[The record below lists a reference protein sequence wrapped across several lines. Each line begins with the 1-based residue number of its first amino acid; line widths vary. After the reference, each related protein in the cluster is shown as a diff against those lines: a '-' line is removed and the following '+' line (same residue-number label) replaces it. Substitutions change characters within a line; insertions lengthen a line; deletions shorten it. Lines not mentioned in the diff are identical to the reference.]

1 MKARHIASVVAA
13 LTLLFVAAG
22 RVSSQTLASA
32 SDPQT
37 KTKAIVASFNK
48 FKHLSKEKFGIKK
61 EKYLRVE
68 SIPVV
73 KANPEDYSG
82 TYEIP
87 DLGFALHLRVD
98 HSGKVEGNGYE
109 PLTPDPAVRRA
120 FTLKNGKIEGALL
133 TATKVYADGHTEKL
147 EGVFIHRTSFESPT
161 DNGFTTFG
169 LGTLGRPIEVSGLTL
184 DRFFYELKSQ

>member
-48 FKHLSKEKFGIKK
+48 FKHLSKEKHGIKK
-61 EKYLRVE
+61 EKYLKVE
-68 SIPVV
+68 SNPVV

-87 DLGFALHLRVD
+87 DLGFAMHLRVD
-98 HSGKVEGNGYE
+98 HNGKVEGDGYE
-109 PLTPDPAVRRA
+109 PLTDPAVRRT

-133 TATKVYADGHTEKL
+133 TATKVYAGGYTEKL
-147 EGVFIHRTSFESPT
+147 EGVFIEKTTFESPT
-161 DNGFTTFG
+161 DKGFSRFG

-184 DRFFYELKSQ
+184 DKFFYELASQ

>member
-48 FKHLSKEKFGIKK
+48 FKHLSKEKHGIKK
-61 EKYLRVE
+61 EKYLKVE
-68 SIPVV
+68 SNPVV

-87 DLGFALHLRVD
+87 DLGFAMHLRVD
-98 HSGKVEGNGYE
+98 HNGKVEGDGYE
-109 PLTPDPAVRRA
+109 PLADPAVRRT

-133 TATKVYADGHTEKL
+133 TATKLYAGGYTEKL
-147 EGVFIHRTSFESPT
+147 EGVFIEKTTFESPT
-161 DNGFTTFG
+161 DKGFSRFG

-184 DRFFYELKSQ
+184 DKFFYELASQ

>member
-13 LTLLFVAAG
+13 LTLLFAPAG

-48 FKHLSKEKFGIKK
+48 FKHLTKEKHGIKK
-61 EKYLRVE
+61 EKYLKVQSE
-68 SIPVV
+68 PVV

-87 DLGFALHLRVD
+87 DLGLAMHLRVD
-98 HSGKVEGNGYE
+98 RNGKVEGDGYE
-109 PLTPDPAVRRA
+109 PLTPDPAVRRT
-120 FTLKNGKIEGALL
+120 FTLKNGKVEGALV
-133 TATKVYADGHTEKL
+133 TATKVYTGGYTEKL
-147 EGVFIHRTSFESPT
+147 EGVFIKTTTFESPT
-161 DNGFTTFG
+161 DKGFSRFG

-184 DRFFYELKSQ
+184 DKFFYELASQ

>member
-22 RVSSQTLASA
+22 RISSQTLGSTA
-32 SDPQT
+32 DPQA

-48 FKHLSKEKFGIKK
+48 FKHLSKEKHGIKK
-61 EKYLRVE
+61 EKYLKVE
-68 SIPVV
+68 SNPVL

-87 DLGFALHLRVD
+87 DLGFAMHLRVD
-98 HSGKVEGNGYE
+98 HSGRVEGDGYE
-109 PLTPDPAVRRA
+109 PLMPDPAVRRT

-133 TATKVYADGHTEKL
+133 TATKVYAGGYPEKL
-147 EGVFIHRTSFESPT
+147 EGAFIERTTFESPT
-161 DNGFTTFG
+161 DKGFSRFG

-184 DRFFYELKSQ
+184 DKFFYELASQ

>member
-13 LTLLFVAAG
+13 LTLLFAASG

-37 KTKAIVASFNK
+37 TTQAIAASFNK
-48 FKHLSKEKFGIKK
+48 FKHLSKEKHGIKK
-61 EKYLRVE
+61 EKYLKVE
-68 SIPVV
+68 SNPVI

-87 DLGFALHLRVD
+87 DLGFAMHLRVD
-98 HSGKVEGNGYE
+98 HSGRVEGDGFE
-109 PLTPDPAVRRA
+109 PLTPDPAVRRT
-120 FTLKNGKIEGALL
+120 FTLKDGKIEGALL
-133 TATKVYADGHTEKL
+133 TATKVYSGGHTEKL
-147 EGVFIHRTSFESPT
+147 EGVFIKTTTFESPT
-161 DNGFTTFG
+161 DKGFSRFG

-184 DRFFYELKSQ
+184 DKFFYELKSQ